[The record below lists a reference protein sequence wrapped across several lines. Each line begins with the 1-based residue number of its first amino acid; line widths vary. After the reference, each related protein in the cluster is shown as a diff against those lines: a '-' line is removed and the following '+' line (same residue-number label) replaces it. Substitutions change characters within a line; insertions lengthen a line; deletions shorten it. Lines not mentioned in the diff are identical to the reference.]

1 MLKNKLGLTKNQA
14 QKLFYDYKNKGKDE
28 NPENGS
34 KEQQPG
40 QPEDQGNVEQ
50 KISMIM
56 NYMQETSTKLDQI
69 EKDISYLKEQVD
81 RILEKI

>member
-1 MLKNKLGLTKNQA
+1 MLKNKLGFTKDQA
-14 QKLFYDYKNKGKDE
+14 QKLLYDYKSKGKQE
-28 NPENGS
+28 P
-34 KEQQPG
+34 
-40 QPEDQGNVEQ
+40 PEDEQKDSPSHPDDKGNVEQ

-81 RILEKI
+81 RILQKI

>member
-1 MLKNKLGLTKNQA
+1 MFKNKLGFTKGQA
-14 QKLFYDYKNKGKDE
+14 QKLFYDYKNKRNQE
-28 NPENGS
+28 TPENEQKDQPSQSDDNGS
-34 KEQQPG
+34 
-40 QPEDQGNVEQ
+40 VEQ

-81 RILEKI
+81 RILQKI